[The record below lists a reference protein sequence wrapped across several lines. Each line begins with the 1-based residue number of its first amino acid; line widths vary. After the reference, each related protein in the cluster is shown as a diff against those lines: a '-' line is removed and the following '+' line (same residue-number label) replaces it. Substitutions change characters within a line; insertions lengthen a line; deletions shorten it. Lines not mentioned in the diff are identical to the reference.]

1 MTRNKDQKRI
11 IRNRMKKT
19 GESYTAAR
27 AQILSKPRRKPA
39 RARTVGS
46 APAPAPA
53 LAPAPAPAPA
63 RAPALAPSGGR
74 SPREDLAALAGM
86 SDEKVAAATGRTW
99 KEWTA
104 VLDAENATTM
114 RHRDVA
120 RLVHEK
126 YGVREWW
133 TQTVTVGYER
143 IKGMRDRGQRLGGA
157 YEVSK
162 SKTYNVP
169 VDKLFRAWADD
180 AIRRRWMGVNAKV
193 RTATAP
199 KSIRLQWTEG
209 AIIAAWFTS
218 KGPGRSAVALAHTKL
233 PSKSAADAAKKEWTT
248 RLGALERALTD

>member
-1 MTRNKDQKRI
+1 MTRNKDQKRV
-11 IRNRMKKT
+11 IRKRMKKT

-27 AQILSKPRRKPA
+27 AQLLSKPKRR
-39 RARTVGS
+39 S
-46 APAPAPA
+46 APSGPDAAPAPA
-53 LAPAPAPAPA
+53 L
-63 RAPALAPSGGR
+63 
-74 SPREDLAALAGM
+74 LAGM
-86 SDEKVAAATGRTW
+86 SDEKVAEATGRNW

-120 RLVHEK
+120 QLVHEK

-133 TQTVTVGYER
+133 TQMVTVGYER
-143 IKGMRDRGQRLGGA
+143 IKGLRDRGQRLGGA

-169 VDKLFRAWADD
+169 IDMLFRAWADD
-180 AIRRRWMGVNAKV
+180 SIRRRWMGVHAKV

-199 KSIRLQWTEG
+199 KSIRLQWTDG

-218 KGPGRSAVALAHTKL
+218 KGPTKSAVALAHTKL
-233 PSKSAADAAKKEWTT
+233 ASRSAADAAKKEWTV
-248 RLGALERALTD
+248 RLGALERALT